1 MYMYTVKTREKFRTS
16 LLSFID
22 SPLGELVQYKRP
34 CCIGYIQ
41 TRFEKS
47 CVYIYIYMIA
57 CVYNFRVCNFT
68 HCKLFLY
75 NLEWHTV
82 DYQLLAVNALKWPQ
96 IEHLIGTPT
105 RRSSLR
111 RWNILMLEFHHEE
124 HMNMLKYSH
133 VFNWTASGATRFL
146 GAREGSR

>member
-47 CVYIYIYMIA
+47 CVYIYIYTWLH
-57 CVYNFRVCNFT
+57 VCIT
-68 HCKLFLY
+68 
-75 NLEWHTV
+75 
-82 DYQLLAVNALKWPQ
+82 
-96 IEHLIGTPT
+96 
-105 RRSSLR
+105 
-111 RWNILMLEFHHEE
+111 LEFAISLTANYFCITL
-124 HMNMLKYSH
+124 MTYCRLSTPRRKRIK
-133 VFNWTASGATRFL
+133 VTTDRTFNWYTDPPILPKKMKYFDVGVSSWGTY
-146 GAREGSR
+146 EHVEI

>member
-57 CVYNFRVCNFT
+57 CVYNFRVCNSLTANYFCIT
-68 HCKLFLY
+68 LMTYCRLS
-75 NLEWHTV
+75 
-82 DYQLLAVNALKWPQ
+82 
-96 IEHLIGTPT
+96 TP
-105 RRSSLR
+105 RRKR
-111 RWNILMLEFHHEE
+111 IKVTTDRT
-124 HMNMLKYSH
+124 
-133 VFNWTASGATRFL
+133 FNWYTDPPVLPKKMKYFDVVVS
-146 GAREGSR
+146 S